1 MLGNWNKKENLRAL
15 VGGVAFFLLLVLLLI
30 FGQDLS
36 SSKFIYVDF

>member
-1 MLGNWNKKENLRAL
+1 MFSRWNENTRAL
-15 VGGVAFFLLLVLLLI
+15 LLGLAFFLLIVLLLV

>member
-1 MLGNWNKKENLRAL
+1 MWRNENTRAVLLGL
-15 VGGVAFFLLLVLLLI
+15 AFFLLIVLLLV

>member
-1 MLGNWNKKENLRAL
+1 MFSWQNENFRAL
-15 VGGVAFFLLLVLLLI
+15 VWGLVFFLLLVLLLV

>member
-1 MLGNWNKKENLRAL
+1 MFNGWNENIRAFLLGL
-15 VGGVAFFLLLVLLLI
+15 AFFLLLILILI